1 MRIFDTIAEKLGTS
15 RHTAMVLVL
24 LGVLAAAWYISRHA
38 PALGATSGTADVT
51 TSPTTASNTH
61 TANDTTYQSA
71 AAAAGITDSFGSG
84 VPGYQPPILPPTPM
98 PPPQQQVLT
107 AYGGMYG
114 SPGWNPPPI
123 PPYPY
128 PFGYKPLGH

>member
-38 PALGATSGTADVT
+38 PALGASTADT
-51 TSPTTASNTH
+51 SSMTSPTTAASNT
-61 TANDTTYQSA
+61 TANDTTVDSA
-71 AAAAGITDSFGSG
+71 QQFGTAPAFTSG
-84 VPGYQPPILPPTPM
+84 VPGYQPPILPPTPA
-98 PPPQQQVLT
+98 PPPQQVALS

-128 PFGYKPLGH
+128 PFGYKPLGR